1 MTGKIPNFPKAKLN
15 SAIHKQLNRA
25 KIKQKKVLSLV
36 CILITGYRYS
46 LQTTDTVQGLVELT
60 NYKNQY
66 ERHNSA
72 YTCIFFLLSFHRPCG
87 LISLRLDFR

>member
-36 CILITGYRYS
+36 CILITGCAGTAYRHS
-46 LQTTDTVQGLVELT
+46 TG
-60 NYKNQY
+60 
-66 ERHNSA
+66 A
-72 YTCIFFLLSFHRPCG
+72 C
-87 LISLRLDFR
+87 